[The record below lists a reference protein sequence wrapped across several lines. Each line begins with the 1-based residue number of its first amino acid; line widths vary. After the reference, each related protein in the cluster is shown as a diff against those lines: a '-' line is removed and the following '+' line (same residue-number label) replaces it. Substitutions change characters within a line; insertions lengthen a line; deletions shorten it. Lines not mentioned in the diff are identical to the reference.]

1 MTMPTWEETKKYIHE
16 RFKIAVEEPSWLG
29 LTWSFPDGANQE
41 FQRQRI
47 ELVQAF
53 GQPHLLIMCDVV
65 PEEALPPREALR
77 HVASMAIGG
86 LSITH
91 GVYVLRH
98 VMPLSNLT
106 WDVMHQALEY
116 TAHEAARLRVQSR
129 SALATS

>member
-1 MTMPTWEETKKYIHE
+1 MPSWEETKKHLHE

-29 LTWSFPDGANQE
+29 LTWSFPDEGKQE
-41 FQRQRI
+41 FQRQRL

-65 PEEALPPREALR
+65 PEEALPPRDALA
-77 HVASMAIGG
+77 HATSMAVGG

-91 GVYVLRH
+91 GLYVVRH
-98 VMPLSNLT
+98 VMPLSNMT
-106 WDVMHQALEY
+106 WDVLDNALEY

-129 SALATS
+129 STIAFS

>member
-1 MTMPTWEETKKYIHE
+1 MPSWEETKKHIHE

-29 LTWSFPDGANQE
+29 LTWSFPDAGKQE

-65 PEEALPPREALR
+65 PEESLPPREALS
-77 HVASMAIGG
+77 HTTSMAVGG

-91 GVYVLRH
+91 GLYVVRH

-106 WDVMHQALEY
+106 WDVLDNALEY

-129 SALATS
+129 ATVAFS

>member
-1 MTMPTWEETKKYIHE
+1 MPSWEETKKHLHE

-29 LTWSFPDGANQE
+29 LTWSFPDGEKQE

-53 GQPHLLIMCDVV
+53 GQPHLLIMCDVA
-65 PEEALPPREALR
+65 PEEALSPRDALT
-77 HVASMAIGG
+77 HATSMAVGG

-91 GVYVLRH
+91 GLYVVRH
-98 VMPLSNLT
+98 VMPLSNLS
-106 WDVMHQALEY
+106 WDVLNNALEY

-129 SALATS
+129 SALSFS